1 MKKDFQKWHARKE
14 KLNEKENRLF
24 FHVRE
29 IWYCSLGANVGFET
43 DGKGEDF
50 LRPVVI
56 VRKFNNEIFWAVP
69 LTKSKKPIP
78 KKTEKYYFAFSFVP
92 EVKSLA
98 VLSQLRLVDA
108 SRLARHVGEINEA
121 EFGELTKKLKAL
133 LP

>member
-1 MKKDFQKWHARKE
+1 MKKDFQKWHTQKE

-56 VRKFNNEIFWAVP
+56 VRKFNNEIFWAIP
-69 LTKSKKPIP
+69 LTKSNKSISEKS
-78 KKTEKYYFAFSFVP
+78 EKYYFSFSFVP
-92 EVKSLA
+92 EINSLA

-108 SRLARHVGEINEA
+108 SRLTRHVGEIREA
-121 EFGELTKKLKAL
+121 EFKELTKKLKAL